1 MMLEYV
7 DVAAVAAYFSE
18 ASGPSPS
25 TDLAG
30 ALVVLWRPG
39 LQIKP
44 AENTQ
49 VRVGAK
55 RRSWK
60 LWARAR
66 IILLWLYLWMSL
78 LMFTGR
84 FLERLYI
91 LLFHFRWMPGGFS
104 GDCSLQL
111 SSCTSDCEWSD
122 ALCGSLNHLM
132 LRKFDR
138 LEPVLAFFLGTG
150 CLCVAARGGRW
161 RRKLRFGPA
170 SATCFPPSEL
180 ENAEQIRSKVIQHI
194 ITYHPPILHDSIHPP
209 SQVPIVSVG
218 KGTDFA
224 GLSMYA
230 KIGGQSRPQMLF
242 VVSWFILNDFD
253 ARCSMHFKCEVL
265 THTPV
270 VMCCLPNLLLL
281 SSATCL

>member
-1 MMLEYV
+1 MLEYV

-44 AENTQ
+44 GRKHSGSSWSE
-49 VRVGAK
+49 

-91 LLFHFRWMPGGFS
+91 LLFHS
-104 GDCSLQL
+104 G
-111 SSCTSDCEWSD
+111 
-122 ALCGSLNHLM
+122 
-132 LRKFDR
+132 
-138 LEPVLAFFLGTG
+138 G
-150 CLCVAARGGRW
+150 CLVVFQETVASSSAPAQATANGVMLYVAALIIDAQEVRQTGTSFGIFFGNGLPVCCRKRW
-161 RRKLRFGPA
+161 
-170 SATCFPPSEL
+170 
-180 ENAEQIRSKVIQHI
+180 
-194 ITYHPPILHDSIHPP
+194 
-209 SQVPIVSVG
+209 
-218 KGTDFA
+218 
-224 GLSMYA
+224 
-230 KIGGQSRPQMLF
+230 
-242 VVSWFILNDFD
+242 
-253 ARCSMHFKCEVL
+253 
-265 THTPV
+265 
-270 VMCCLPNLLLL
+270 
-281 SSATCL
+281 